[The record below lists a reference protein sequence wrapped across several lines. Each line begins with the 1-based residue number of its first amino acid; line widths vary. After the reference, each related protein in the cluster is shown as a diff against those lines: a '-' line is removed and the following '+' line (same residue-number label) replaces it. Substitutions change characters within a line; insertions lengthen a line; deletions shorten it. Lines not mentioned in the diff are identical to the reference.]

1 MTYIVGYTKAGS
13 EWQPQ
18 FIEQLDPQSCIGCGR
33 CYKVCSR
40 GVFDLVENEVAD
52 DDDDDLYEDEVMM
65 VMTIKDASDCIG
77 CEACAKV
84 CAKNCHSF
92 KPAVMPAG

>member
-1 MTYIVGYTKAGS
+1 MTNIVGYTKGGC
-13 EWQPQ
+13 EWHPQ
-18 FIEQLDPQSCIGCGR
+18 FIEELDAESCIGCGR

-40 GVFDLVENEVAD
+40 DVFDLVENEDAD
-52 DDDDDLYEDEVMM
+52 DDEDDLYGDEFMM
-65 VMTIKDASDCIG
+65 VMTIKDSSDCIG

-92 KPAVMPAG
+92 KPAPMPVG

>member
-1 MTYIVGYTKAGS
+1 MTNIVGYTKAGNQW
-13 EWQPQ
+13 EPQ
-18 FIEQLDPQSCIGCGR
+18 FIEALDSDSCIGCGR

-40 GVFDLVENEVAD
+40 DVFDLVENDEA
-52 DDDDDLYEDEVMM
+52 DDDDLYGDEVMM
-65 VMTIKDASDCIG
+65 SMIIKDSSDCIG

-92 KPAVMPAG
+92 KPAPMPA